1 MQKLILLILV
11 GVWAAVLL
19 PPALKSRAQGRPGD
33 SISDFNR
40 HLDILRRTRTVSGTR
55 TLRPASPA
63 MLRKPRSLSP
73 IGSPFPGRLAPAARL
88 PRMAPPPSSHSMSP
102 AARRRRDVLI
112 GLLVVVGV
120 SFVAAVA
127 TSDLRLWT
135 VHVAA
140 DAMLAVFFVALIRR
154 RNAAAIRTL
163 TLTPPRV
170 LDTAG
175 RFDAMADDA
184 DRRLE
189 LVRSA
194 SR

>member
-40 HLDILRRTRTVSGTR
+40 HLDILRRTRTVKGTK

-63 MLRKPRSLSP
+63 MLRRPRTLSP

-88 PRMAPPPSSHSMSP
+88 PRMSPASSMSP

-120 SFVAAVA
+120 SFAAAVA
-127 TSDLRLWT
+127 SSDLRLCT
-135 VHVAA
+135 LHVAA
-140 DAMLAVFFVALIRR
+140 DAMLAVFLVALVRR
-154 RNAAAIRTL
+154 RNVAAIRTL
-163 TLTPPRV
+163 TLTPPRS
-170 LDTAG
+170 LDTVQ
-175 RFDAMADDA
+175 RFDPAADLADDA

>member
-1 MQKLILLILV
+1 
-11 GVWAAVLL
+11 
-19 PPALKSRAQGRPGD
+19 
-33 SISDFNR
+33 
-40 HLDILRRTRTVSGTR
+40 
-55 TLRPASPA
+55 
-63 MLRKPRSLSP
+63 
-73 IGSPFPGRLAPAARL
+73 
-88 PRMAPPPSSHSMSP
+88 MSP

-140 DAMLAVFFVALIRR
+140 DAMLAVFLVALIRR
-154 RNAAAIRTL
+154 RTAAAIRTL

>member
-40 HLDILRRTRTVSGTR
+40 HLDILRRTRTVKGTK

-63 MLRKPRSLSP
+63 MLRRPRTLSP

-88 PRMAPPPSSHSMSP
+88 PRMSPASSMSP

-120 SFVAAVA
+120 SFAAAVA

-135 VHVAA
+135 LHVAA
-140 DAMLAVFFVALIRR
+140 DAMLAVFLVALVRR
-154 RNAAAIRTL
+154 RNVAAIRTL
-163 TLTPPRV
+163 TLTPPRS
-170 LDTAG
+170 LDTAQ
-175 RFDAMADDA
+175 RFDPAADLADDA

>member
-40 HLDILRRTRTVSGTR
+40 HLDILRRTRTVKGTK

-63 MLRKPRSLSP
+63 MLRRPRTLSP

-88 PRMAPPPSSHSMSP
+88 PRMSPASSMSP

-120 SFVAAVA
+120 SFAAAVA

-135 VHVAA
+135 LHVAA
-140 DAMLAVFFVALIRR
+140 DAMLAVFLVALVRR
-154 RNAAAIRTL
+154 RNVAAIRTL
-163 TLTPPRV
+163 TLTPPRS
-170 LDTAG
+170 LDTAQ
-175 RFDAMADDA
+175 RFDPASDLADDA